1 MAKDLDIKTQVKL
14 ILDLIK
20 SISPGKSVEL
30 RVPPYG
36 VIQCVAGGNHRR
48 GTPPNTVEM
57 SGTTLIKL
65 INSPK
70 LWAELV
76 SQGEISASGIS
87 SDLSSVF
94 TQAAAKYPPKQAH
107 LAQGGVYWVIFTHD
121 RKDDCEGGQTH
132 GTWPIKSKTHKSCPG
147 S

>member
-1 MAKDLDIKTQVKL
+1 MAKDLDVKKQVKL

-57 SGTTLIKL
+57 SGPTLIKL
-65 INSPK
+65 INEPD
-70 LWAELV
+70 LWTELV

-94 TQAAAKYPPKQAH
+94 TQAAAKYPPK
-107 LAQGGVYWVIFTHD
+107 
-121 RKDDCEGGQTH
+121 
-132 GTWPIKSKTHKSCPG
+132 
-147 S
+147 